1 MIEINYNVDEAG
13 WKRNFPCFK
22 NCITKTVNETIKIVD
37 SKIHQNLSV
46 TFFLTSNKKIKE
58 LNFKYRNKNKPTNV
72 LSFPM
77 LTTFKNYYVLGDIVL
92 ANQTLIKESN
102 EQKIKKYD
110 YLSKMTI
117 HGMLHLLGYDHESE
131 KQFKQMSKFENL
143 IYKTIKSKL

>member
-58 LNFKYRNKNKPTNV
+58 LN
-72 LSFPM
+72 LSIETKINPLM
-77 LTTFKNYYVLGDIVL
+77 YYLF
-92 ANQTLIKESN
+92 QC
-102 EQKIKKYD
+102 
-110 YLSKMTI
+110 
-117 HGMLHLLGYDHESE
+117 
-131 KQFKQMSKFENL
+131 
-143 IYKTIKSKL
+143 

>member
-1 MIEINYNVDEAG
+1 
-13 WKRNFPCFK
+13 
-22 NCITKTVNETIKIVD
+22 
-37 SKIHQNLSV
+37 
-46 TFFLTSNKKIKE
+46 
-58 LNFKYRNKNKPTNV
+58 
-72 LSFPM
+72 M